1 MTDSVSMDDSE
12 VRKLAADLTS
22 APLRVALD
30 ARAVVFK
37 GAMNVK
43 AQLGREMGASRHFKG
58 FGRDIDFDILD
69 GGLTAEIGPHSGR
82 GHPGAGANIAYFGT
96 SRGGGTV
103 PDPQGALDAEGP
115 GFDKAMGDLLGG
127 IL

>member
-1 MTDSVSMDDSE
+1 MSDNVTVDTSE
-12 VRKLAADLTS
+12 LRALAADLTS
-22 APLRVALD
+22 APLRVALG

-43 AQLGREMGASRHFKG
+43 SQLRREMGGSRSFKG
-58 FGRDIDFDILD
+58 FGRDIDFDLLD

-82 GHPGAGANIAYFGT
+82 GNPGAGANIAYFGT

-103 PDPQGALDAEGP
+103 PDPQGALDAEAVP
-115 GFDKAMGDLLGG
+115 FETAMGDLLGG